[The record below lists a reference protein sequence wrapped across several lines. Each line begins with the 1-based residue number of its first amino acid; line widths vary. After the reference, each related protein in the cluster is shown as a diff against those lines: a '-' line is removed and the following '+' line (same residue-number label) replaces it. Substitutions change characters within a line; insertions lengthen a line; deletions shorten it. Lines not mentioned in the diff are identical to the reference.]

1 MLLES
6 ESVLKNIKSRV
17 WAFDAEWVP
26 DPLAGRLVY
35 DLPDPAGSPETVM
48 QRMWQKGGATAE
60 DPTPFLKTVLCRV
73 VSVAAMERRVEAD
86 GSVVLNLMSLPNASE
101 GAEGATEAEILST
114 FLTAIGEHRPQLVGF
129 NSIDSD
135 LQIMVQR
142 AVILGLQAARFAERP
157 DKPWEGIDYFAR
169 GSDWNIDLQQLLGG
183 WGKTVPSLHELAV
196 QSGIPGKLDVGGN
209 QVAQLWLSGHQ
220 REIVRYNEFDAVTTY
235 LLWLRV
241 AHFSGHFSAGEYAED
256 QKRVRDLLEEK
267 ARSES
272 GAHFSKYLKEWD
284 RLEAIV
290 ASR

>member
-1 MLLES
+1 M
-6 ESVLKNIKSRV
+6 LKNVKTRV

-26 DPLAGRLVY
+26 DPLAGCLVY
-35 DLPDPAGSPETVM
+35 DLPDPAGSPEAVM
-48 QRMWQKGGATAE
+48 QAMWQKGGATEE

-73 VSVAAMERRVEAD
+73 VSIAALERRVDAD
-86 GSVVLNLMSLPNASE
+86 GSVALKLTSLPHASE
-101 GAEGATEAEILST
+101 GAGDASEAEILST
-114 FLTAIGEHRPQLVGF
+114 FLNAVGQHRPQLVGF

-142 AVILGLQAARFAERP
+142 AVILGLQAARFAQRP
-157 DKPWEGIDYFAR
+157 NKPWEGIDYFAR
-169 GSDWNIDLQQLLGG
+169 GSDWNVDLKQLLGS

-196 QSGIPGKLDVGGN
+196 QSGIPGKLDVDGN
-209 QVAQLWLSGHQ
+209 QVARLWLSGLQ

-241 AHFSGHFSAGEYAED
+241 AHFSGHFSEGEYAEE
-256 QKRVRDLLEEK
+256 QQRVRDLLEEN

-272 GAHFSKYLKEWD
+272 GAHFGKYLKEWD